1 MALSRLALEL
11 GRLSILAKPAG
22 GFAGF
27 VRADVVSFHGD
38 ADSAGNV
45 AGHYDAPV
53 CRFGRFCENVG
64 MTVSTAFVMF
74 DRTALRERRIPLG
87 IRDFSESASPSS
99 PRSTADWPGYRL
111 GRDFRKHE
119 RLRTDRP
126 QPFVEPHLCV
136 RYLRPAAAERKT
148 RKPYKHQEA
157 ARRFRD
163 GSVPSGRH
171 SVSCREF
178 PCRRLRCFLDIEREL
193 RISRF
198 SSHLGLDIG
207 DEDLAVGDDR
217 DIGDQVVAAG
227 PHERVATRRGDD
239 AV

>member
-1 MALSRLALEL
+1 MAGAPWRHICQPLPCRPSPDNFSHPPRMRSMALSRLALEL

-163 GSVPSGRH
+163 GSVPSSG
-171 SVSCREF
+171 CEGGG
-178 PCRRLRCFLDIEREL
+178 FLC
-193 RISRF
+193 
-198 SSHLGLDIG
+198 
-207 DEDLAVGDDR
+207 
-217 DIGDQVVAAG
+217 DQL
-227 PHERVATRRGDD
+227 
-239 AV
+239 